1 MEQSQHFEEMQS
13 KYALALSKYN
23 THLHDDE
30 VRMKVDKLILNKLD
44 ENDNLEV
51 KKQILNCI
59 DLTTLKCTDTEESV
73 LKFTEKV
80 NDLTDSYPDIPT
92 IAAVC
97 VYPALV
103 PVTKATLETEGV
115 NIAAVSACF
124 PSSQTFI
131 EAKVAEV
138 ALTAMAGANEI
149 DVVISVG
156 KFFSGFHTEV
166 YDELREIKD
175 ACHGAHLKVILESGL
190 LHNTKEIK
198 QASLLAIAA
207 GADFIKTS
215 TGKTERSA
223 TLEAAYVMCQAIKE
237 YHEKTGIKIG
247 FKPAGGIST
256 TKEAVE
262 YYTIVRTILGEEWMT
277 NELFRFGAS
286 RLANNLLTS
295 IYGTEIKYF

>member
-1 MEQSQHFEEMQS
+1 MEKLKQLYNEYDFNFTDENVAEAV
-13 KYALALSKYN
+13 KEILAKNFDKYN
-23 THLHDDE
+23 NVE
-30 VRMKVDKLILNKLD
+30 VW
-44 ENDNLEV
+44 
-51 KKQILNCI
+51 KQCFNQI
-59 DLTTLKCTDTEESV
+59 DLTSLNSTDTEDKIGGMMERV
-73 LKFTEKV
+73 NEFKEK
-80 NDLTDSYPDIPT
+80 YPEMPNV
-92 IAAVC
+92 AAVC

-131 EAKVAEV
+131 EAKIAEV
-138 ALTAMAGANEI
+138 ALTAAAGANEI
-149 DVVISVG
+149 DVVISLG

-166 YDELREIKD
+166 YEELQEIKD

-190 LHNTKEIK
+190 MHNTKEIK
-198 QASLLAIAA
+198 QASLLAMAA

-237 YHEKTGIKIG
+237 YYEKTGIKVG

-262 YYTIVRTILGEEWMT
+262 YYTIVRTI
-277 NELFRFGAS
+277 S
-286 RLANNLLTS
+286 QPIPSLLTHTMKY
-295 IYGTEIKYF
+295 IYLWNP